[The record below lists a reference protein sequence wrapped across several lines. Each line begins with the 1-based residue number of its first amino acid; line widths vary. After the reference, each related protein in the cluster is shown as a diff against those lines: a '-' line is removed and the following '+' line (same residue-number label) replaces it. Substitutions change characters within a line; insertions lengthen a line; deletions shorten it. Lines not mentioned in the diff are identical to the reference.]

1 MSIRKL
7 YRPSFVLGHIGLVLL
22 LVACS
27 AETETNSQP
36 NRANSTATPEAT
48 DLQMITAD
56 GQMVNLADYKDQVVL
71 VNFWAT
77 WCTPCR
83 TEMPVLDAY
92 YQDHRADGFM
102 LLAVNAGEPSGR
114 VAEFIATQA
123 FAFPIILDEEGHI
136 AAHFGGIRAM
146 PTSFLLDE
154 QGKVQQQFFGAIEP
168 ETLETVVTPLLTKGN

>member
-1 MSIRKL
+1 MSTRTFSRL
-7 YRPSFVLGHIGLVLL
+7 GFVLIHVAVLVTLA
-22 LVACS
+22 ACGP
-27 AETETNSQP
+27 EITSQP
-36 NRANSTATPEAT
+36 HTANSAATPEAT
-48 DLQMITAD
+48 ALQMTTVA
-56 GQMVNLADYKDQVVL
+56 GQTVNLADYENQIVL

-92 YQDHRADGFM
+92 YQAHRADGFM

-114 VAEFIATQA
+114 VAEFIATQE
-123 FAFPIILDEEGHI
+123 FAFPIVLDEEGHI

-154 QGKVQQQFFGAIEP
+154 QGKVQQQFFGAIEH
-168 ETLETVVTPLLTKGN
+168 ETLEAVVTPLLATGN